1 MLTYAG
7 LTNEDGVAAVR
18 MLTYAVRMLTYA
30 LTYAGLTNEDDVA
43 AIRAFS
49 RSLLHML
56 RDLADFN
63 RIVAEIDT
71 GRLC

>member
-7 LTNEDGVAAVR
+7 LTNEDD
-18 MLTYAVRMLTYA
+18 L
-30 LTYAGLTNEDDVA
+30 A

-56 RDLADFN
+56 RGLADFN

-71 GRLC
+71 GRLCEGSVRALIRLY